1 MLEKWCIKSLVML
14 VLKEFELWCSVVV
27 WVIELVELIWFE
39 GSDKNVC
46 IINLFRFFLIM
57 WLVRWKVFLGV
68 SGKLCLRVFFR

>member
-1 MLEKWCIKSLVML
+1 ML

-57 WLVRWKVFLGV
+57 
-68 SGKLCLRVFFR
+68 